1 METLEI
7 DSAVCITESDKNKYK
22 AENYVNRSEME
33 IPVGYR
39 SIAFRELEKLNEGA
53 YPFIIPD
60 KAYSEEV
67 GLLIEY
73 AKPIYYK
80 TFEII

>member
-1 METLEI
+1 
-7 DSAVCITESDKNKYK
+7 
-22 AENYVNRSEME
+22 ME